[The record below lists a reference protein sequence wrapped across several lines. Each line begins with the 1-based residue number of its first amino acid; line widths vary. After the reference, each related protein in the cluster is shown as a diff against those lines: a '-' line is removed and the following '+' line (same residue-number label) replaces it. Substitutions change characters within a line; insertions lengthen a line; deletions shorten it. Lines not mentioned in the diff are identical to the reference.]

1 MTPVGL
7 GAIRMTKNRRK
18 RPVPRVTVLKEEQL
32 NPTQRALLD
41 AMRSGPRGKAL
52 PIRGPFAAFLHAPA
66 FGDLAQRLGAHCR
79 YRTTVP
85 PRLSEFAILCTA
97 RQWRAQF
104 EWYAHEPMALK
115 AGVSAKT
122 VRDLKAG
129 RLPKSAPKDER
140 AIYDF
145 VQELYKTRRV
155 SDRTYRRVRAV
166 LSDESMVELVGI
178 LGYYTL
184 ISMTLNVFQM
194 LPPPEDE
201 LPFLEP

>member
-1 MTPVGL
+1 M
-7 GAIRMTKNRRK
+7 AKKTKK
-18 RPVPRVTVLKEEQL
+18 RPSPRVAILREEQL
-32 NPTQRALLD
+32 NPTQRALMD
-41 AMRSGPRGKAL
+41 AMRSGPRGQSL

-79 YRTTVP
+79 YKTTVT

-97 RQWRAQF
+97 RLWRAQF

-115 AGVSAKT
+115 AGVSPRT

-129 RLPKSAPKDER
+129 RVPKSAPKDER

-145 VQELYKTRRV
+145 IQELYKTRRV
-155 SDRTYRRVRAV
+155 SDRTYKRLRTF
-166 LSDESMVELVGI
+166 LKDEAMVELVGV

-201 LPFLEP
+201 LAFAEP

>member
-1 MTPVGL
+1 MVKK
-7 GAIRMTKNRRK
+7 TKK
-18 RPVPRVTVLKEEQL
+18 RPTPRVAILREEQL
-32 NPTQRALLD
+32 NPTQRALME
-41 AMRSGPRGKAL
+41 AMRSGPRGKSL

-79 YRTTVP
+79 YKTTVP

-97 RQWRAQF
+97 RLWRAQF

-115 AGVSAKT
+115 AGVSPKT

-129 RLPKSAPKDER
+129 RSPKTAPKDER
-140 AIYDF
+140 AIYEF

-155 SDRTYRRVRAV
+155 SDRTYKKVRAV

-194 LPPPEDE
+194 LPPAEDE
-201 LPFLEP
+201 LAFAEP

>member
-1 MTPVGL
+1 M
-7 GAIRMTKNRRK
+7 AKKTKK
-18 RPVPRVTVLKEEQL
+18 RPSPRVAILKEEQL

-85 PRLSEFAILCTA
+85 PRLSELAILCTA
-97 RQWRAQF
+97 RLWRAQF

-115 AGVSAKT
+115 AGVSPKT

-129 RLPKSAPKDER
+129 RAPKAAPKDER
-140 AIYDF
+140 AIYEF

-155 SDRTYRRVRAV
+155 SDRTYKKVRAF
-166 LSDESMVELVGI
+166 LSDESMVELVGV
-178 LGYYTL
+178 LGYYSL

-194 LPPPEDE
+194 LPPPEDDLAFPE
-201 LPFLEP
+201 A

>member
-1 MTPVGL
+1 M
-7 GAIRMTKNRRK
+7 AKKTKK
-18 RPVPRVTVLKEEQL
+18 RPSPRVAILKEEQL

-97 RQWRAQF
+97 RLWRAQF

-129 RLPKSAPKDER
+129 RVPKSAPKDER
-140 AIYDF
+140 AIYEF
-145 VQELYKTRRV
+145 VQELYKARRV
-155 SDRTYRRVRAV
+155 SDRTYKKVRSF
-166 LSDESMVELVGI
+166 LSDESMVELVGV
-178 LGYYTL
+178 LGYYSL

-194 LPPPEDE
+194 LPPLEDGLAFPET
-201 LPFLEP
+201 

>member
-1 MTPVGL
+1 M
-7 GAIRMTKNRRK
+7 AKKK
-18 RPVPRVTVLKEEQL
+18 RPTPRLAVLTDEQL
-32 NPTQRALLD
+32 NPPQRALVD
-41 AMRSGPRGKAL
+41 ALRSGPRGHSLA
-52 PIRGPFAAFLHAPA
+52 IRGPFAAFLHAPA

-115 AGVSAKT
+115 AGVRPKT

-129 RLPKSAPKDER
+129 RMPKSAPKDEL

-145 VQELYKTRRV
+145 VQELYRTRRV
-155 SDRTYRRVRAV
+155 SDRTYKKVSAF
-166 LSDESMVELVGI
+166 LSDEAMIELVGV

-194 LPPPEDE
+194 LPPPDAE
-201 LPFLEP
+201 LPFTEP

>member
-1 MTPVGL
+1 M
-7 GAIRMTKNRRK
+7 AKNRRK

-155 SDRTYRRVRAV
+155 SDRTYKRVRAV

-201 LPFLEP
+201 LPFPEP

>member
-1 MTPVGL
+1 M
-7 GAIRMTKNRRK
+7 AKKK
-18 RPVPRVTVLKEEQL
+18 RPAPRLAVLTEEQL
-32 NPTQRALLD
+32 NPPQRALLD
-41 AMRSGPRGKAL
+41 ALRSGPRGQSLA
-52 PIRGPFAAFLHAPA
+52 IRGPFAAFLHAPA

-85 PRLSEFAILCTA
+85 PRLAEFAILCTA

-115 AGVSAKT
+115 AGVLPKT

-129 RLPKSAPKDER
+129 RVPKSAPKDER
-140 AIYDF
+140 ALYDF
-145 VQELYKTRRV
+145 IQELYRTRRV
-155 SDRTYRRVRAV
+155 SDRTYRKVSKFLNEEA
-166 LSDESMVELVGI
+166 MVELVGV

-194 LPPPEDE
+194 LPPPDAD
-201 LPFLEP
+201 LAFAEP

>member
-1 MTPVGL
+1 M
-7 GAIRMTKNRRK
+7 AKKK
-18 RPVPRVTVLKEEQL
+18 RPAPRLAVLTEEQL
-32 NPTQRALLD
+32 HPPQRALLD
-41 AMRSGPRGKAL
+41 ALRSGPRGQSLA
-52 PIRGPFAAFLHAPA
+52 IRGPFAAFLHAPA

-79 YRTTVP
+79 YRTSVP

-115 AGVSAKT
+115 AGVLPKT

-129 RLPKSAPKDER
+129 RVPKNAPKDER
-140 AIYDF
+140 ALYEFI
-145 VQELYKTRRV
+145 QELYRTRRV
-155 SDRTYRRVRAV
+155 SDRTYKKVSAF
-166 LSDESMVELVGI
+166 LNEESMVELVGV

-194 LPPPEDE
+194 LPPPEAE
-201 LPFLEP
+201 LPFAEP

>member
-1 MTPVGL
+1 M
-7 GAIRMTKNRRK
+7 AKKTKK
-18 RPVPRVTVLKEEQL
+18 RPSPRVAILREEQL
-32 NPTQRALLD
+32 NPTQRALMD
-41 AMRSGPRGKAL
+41 AMRSGPRGKSL

-79 YRTTVP
+79 YKTTVP

-97 RQWRAQF
+97 RLWRAQF

-122 VRDLKAG
+122 VGDLKAG
-129 RLPKSAPKDER
+129 RVPKSAPKDER

-145 VQELYKTRRV
+145 IQELYKTRRV
-155 SDRTYRRVRAV
+155 SDHTYKRLRSF
-166 LSDESMVELVGI
+166 LKDEAMVELIGV

-184 ISMTLNVFQM
+184 ISMTLNIFQM
-194 LPPPEDE
+194 LPPPEEE
-201 LPFLEP
+201 LAFTEP

>member
-1 MTPVGL
+1 M
-7 GAIRMTKNRRK
+7 AKKK
-18 RPVPRVTVLKEEQL
+18 RPAPRLAVLTEEQL
-32 NPTQRALLD
+32 HPPQRALLD
-41 AMRSGPRGKAL
+41 ALRSGPRGQSLA
-52 PIRGPFAAFLHAPA
+52 IRGPFAAFLHAPA

-115 AGVSAKT
+115 AGVLPKT

-129 RLPKSAPKDER
+129 RVPKSAPKDER
-140 AIYDF
+140 ALYDF
-145 VQELYKTRRV
+145 IQELYRTRRV
-155 SDRTYRRVRAV
+155 SDRTYKKVSAF
-166 LSDESMVELVGI
+166 LNEESMVELVGV

-194 LPPPEDE
+194 LPPPDAD
-201 LPFLEP
+201 LAFAEP

>member
-1 MTPVGL
+1 M
-7 GAIRMTKNRRK
+7 AKKTKK
-18 RPVPRVTVLKEEQL
+18 RPSPRVAILKEEQL

-85 PRLSEFAILCTA
+85 PRLSELAILCTA
-97 RQWRAQF
+97 RLWRAQF

-115 AGVSAKT
+115 AGVSPKT

-129 RLPKSAPKDER
+129 RAPKAAPKDER
-140 AIYDF
+140 AIYEF
-145 VQELYKTRRV
+145 VQEFYKTRRV
-155 SDRTYRRVRAV
+155 SDRTYKKVRAF

-184 ISMTLNVFQM
+184 ISMTLNVFHM

-201 LPFLEP
+201 LAFPEP